1 MIRLAFLLALPL
13 PALAGLPA
21 EPTCPVF
28 AEPAPQ
34 MKLAVVAGKPIT
46 RGEVDAKLGDS
57 LCAERMEQAR
67 KLHELRSQ
75 TLEGLISERLLA
87 DAAKAAGN
95 PDPKA
100 WLAAELAKVI
110 TPVGDAEVRAF
121 YDQNQARMEGKPF
134 EEVAPM
140 IGQYLTQQLQVQA
153 YGKLLADLKAK
164 ASVSVL
170 MAPFRMPV
178 DASGMALGSEKAPIT
193 LVEFADFEC
202 GFCARAQETVKAVR
216 AKYGDKIRFVF
227 KDFPLEFHANARPA
241 AVAARCA
248 GKQGKYWEMHDKL
261 FASFQNLNDG
271 TYRQL
276 AGELG
281 LDAAAFGTCLANPA
295 MAAEVAAD
303 EAAGRKVG
311 VTGTPA
317 FFINGVL
324 ISGAQPIEAF
334 SEIIDAELARKK

>member
-1 MIRLAFLLALPL
+1 MIRLAFLVLPL
-13 PALAGLPA
+13 TAQAGPPAPPA
-21 EPTCPVF
+21 CPVF

-34 MKLAVVAGKPIT
+34 MKLATVAGTPIT
-46 RGEVDAKLGDS
+46 RAEVDAKAGDAV
-57 LCAERMEQAR
+57 CAQQMEHAR

-75 TLEGLISERLLA
+75 TLEGLISERLLK

-95 PDPKA
+95 PDHKA
-100 WLAAELAKVI
+100 WLAAELAK
-110 TPVGDAEVRAF
+110 TLPPVGDAEVRAF
-121 YDQNQARMEGKPF
+121 YDQNQARMEGKSF

-153 YGKLLADLKAK
+153 YGKLLDGLKAK

-178 DASGMALGSEKAPIT
+178 DDSGTALGAAKAPIT
-193 LVEFADFEC
+193 VVEFADFEC
-202 GFCARAQETVKAVR
+202 GYCARAQDTIKAVR
-216 AKYGDKIRFVF
+216 AKYGDKIRFVY

-241 AVAARCA
+241 AIAARCA
-248 GKQGKYWEMHDKL
+248 GKQGKYWEMHEKL
-261 FASFQNLNDG
+261 FANTQNLNDG

-281 LDAAAFGTCLANPA
+281 LDAAAFGTCLADPA
-295 MAAEVAAD
+295 QAAAVAAD

-317 FFINGVL
+317 FFINGIL